1 MDDPLNGQTATVQRG
16 ISGYDWLP
24 GNDLIK
30 VVAMILMVIDHV
42 AWAFSR
48 HPDVWRAL
56 GRGSFPLFAAL
67 LVVGMRRTRSPRRYL
82 MRLALFA
89 LVSQFPFALCFRG
102 LNIGFTLAIG
112 GLALYVGED
121 ILERNRQ
128 TGRSLRG
135 WLGWSASM
143 VAAGISASLLRTD
156 YGGMGILAMAL
167 LQRSP
172 TAWVGIP
179 LMMGWTA
186 LFGWLRHWWVATW
199 GALVVGAAFLLGWWL
214 RDWKRRFLPRWIV
227 YAFYPVHLTIIGV
240 VLAAWGPGGQ
250 SKQPAQEP
258 VLAAVLEYARAL
270 RENRPQAR
278 VFSPHSRRPR
288 TQAADGQEGATSQ
301 FDSGWQ
307 RQAPQTVS
315 QLLTDG
321 LANAMDHRQATKRV
335 PNRDVSRLGA
345 QTSLAAATR
354 TRAGGIRHR
363 VPTAPPAWVRPGL
376 DGNPYRSLGPKSPA
390 NR

>member
-1 MDDPLNGQTATVQRG
+1 MDDRLDGQTATAQRG

-30 VVAMILMVIDHV
+30 LVAMVLMVIDHV
-42 AWAFSR
+42 GWAFSR

-89 LVSQFPFALCFRG
+89 LVSQFPFALCFHG
-102 LNIGFTLAIG
+102 LNIGFTLAVG
-112 GLALYVGED
+112 GLALYIGED
-121 ILERNRQ
+121 ILERNRRA
-128 TGRSLRG
+128 GRPLWG
-135 WLGWSASM
+135 WLGWMASM
-143 VAAGISASLLRTD
+143 GTVGLAANLLQMD
-156 YGGMGILAMAL
+156 YRGMGIVAMAL

-172 TAWVGIP
+172 TAQVGIP

-186 LFGWLRHWWVATW
+186 LFGWLRHWWAASW

-240 VLAAWGPGGQ
+240 VLAAWGPGRQ
-250 SKQPAQEP
+250 SKQPAQQP
-258 VLAAVLEYARAL
+258 VIVVVLEYSQSP
-270 RENRPQAR
+270 RENRSQAR
-278 VFSPHSRRPR
+278 AFSPHSRHFEQRVWQTALRIRRATHTDSRFTPMRP
-288 TQAADGQEGATSQ
+288 E
-301 FDSGWQ
+301 
-307 RQAPQTVS
+307 
-315 QLLTDG
+315 
-321 LANAMDHRQATKRV
+321 
-335 PNRDVSRLGA
+335 LG
-345 QTSLAAATR
+345 
-354 TRAGGIRHR
+354 
-363 VPTAPPAWVRPGL
+363 
-376 DGNPYRSLGPKSPA
+376 GNPYRSLGRKSPA